1 MAEIRHFRHLARLV
15 LIERHRG
22 FLQGSRKMPRLE
34 KIETLAFMVGLC
46 MTGFLTFVA
55 LPLA

>member
-1 MAEIRHFRHLARLV
+1 
-15 LIERHRG
+15 
-22 FLQGSRKMPRLE
+22 MPRLE
-34 KIETLAFMVGLC
+34 KFETLAFMAGLC